1 MSVQDFTT
9 LPSIICVTGNMAS
22 GKSTLAQ
29 LLGKRIPD
37 SFYVSEPH
45 EQNRFL
51 ALYMRDQQR
60 WGFTAQLCYF
70 YDYVRTFEE
79 ARNHAAPRYF
89 FVDTAPWTNRQVYAK
104 YLRDQHPMT
113 ADAYGFS
120 PPPRNPLH
128 QHTP

>member
-1 MSVQDFTT
+1 
-9 LPSIICVTGNMAS
+9 MAS

-70 YDYVRTFEE
+70 YDYVRTFEQ
-79 ARNHAAPRYF
+79 ARDHPAPRYF
-89 FVDTAPWTNRQVYAK
+89 FVDAALATTPQ
-104 YLRDQHPMT
+104 
-113 ADAYGFS
+113 FS
-120 PPPRNPLH
+120 VNFLPHDHLIPASDYNSYHFR
-128 QHTP
+128 